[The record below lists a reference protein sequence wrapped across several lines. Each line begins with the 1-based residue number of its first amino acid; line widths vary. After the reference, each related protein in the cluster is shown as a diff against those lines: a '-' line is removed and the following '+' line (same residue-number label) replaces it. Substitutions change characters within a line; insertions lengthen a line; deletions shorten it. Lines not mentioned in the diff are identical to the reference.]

1 MKKKQLFGFII
12 MAIAMLLIPNN
23 IYAQE
28 EKVVC
33 KYNYKDKEL
42 VYTINGK
49 VDMPFT
55 DGTDNFYHA
64 ENFAKSY
71 LKSANSLDTKLVCP
85 TITVEESSLFTTI
98 FSKPRMNDECNG
110 VCTTLNAN
118 NTKNKAVDTTA
129 ISAVGVYNE
138 EKYFV
143 PYFRL
148 LADDTK
154 EWSMNGED
162 YYDIASPINVTISN
176 KNIEVS
182 INQKLI
188 NKIYQNN
195 KLNDDVTIYRNVKKE
210 NNKYIYLLSTEKEK
224 TYDLVDGQEIKA
236 AAYHAA
242 YGDPDYE
249 QWLEDY
255 NQNQNCS
262 GDNSILGS
270 YDDPNSVAYFL
281 QIIFNWMKLIGP
293 FIVVVMSGIEFTKI
307 IVTGDEDGMKKAK
320 NKLIV
325 RLILVALLFFL
336 PDLIKAFLELF
347 NITSSG
353 ICGLN

>member
-1 MKKKQLFGFII
+1 M
-12 MAIAMLLIPNN
+12 NS
-23 IYAQE
+23 
-28 EKVVC
+28 VT
-33 KYNYKDKEL
+33 KYNLDRYSNDKEFDIYSTWTNHKL
-42 VYTINGK
+42 RIKIMVNF
-49 VDMPFT
+49 VDE
-55 DGTDNFYHA
+55 A
-64 ENFAKSY
+64 
-71 LKSANSLDTKLVCP
+71 
-85 TITVEESSLFTTI
+85 
-98 FSKPRMNDECNG
+98 FSKTNKNMKNFKILDIGGNTG
-110 VCTTLNAN
+110 VISNILQEKGYNVTVADISEEALKACKKRNLKTISFDFN
-118 NTKNKAVDTTA
+118 NT
-129 ISAVGVYNE
+129 
-138 EKYFV
+138 F
-143 PYFRL
+143 
-148 LADDTK
+148 
-154 EWSMNGED
+154 
-162 YYDIASPINVTISN
+162 PI
-176 KNIEVS
+176 
-182 INQKLI
+182 
-188 NKIYQNN
+188 
-195 KLNDDVTIYRNVKKE
+195 
-210 NNKYIYLLSTEKEK
+210 KEK

-236 AAYHAA
+236 DAYHAA

-262 GDNSILGS
+262 ADNSILGS